1 VKKRGSESRGNWLSK
16 SLVAVSGVLIGNIRK
31 GRADGGLEDV
41 KEEEQKLLTL
51 SASLHQTLP

>member
-1 VKKRGSESRGNWLSK
+1 MPRKLVKQEARGC
-16 SLVAVSGVLIGNIRK
+16 VTGVLIGNIRK

-51 SASLHQTLP
+51 SLP